1 MINIGCGY
9 VFVFCEMVNAV
20 GILAKES
27 SGLAAP
33 SRIIEPLRGTRAMLI
48 IIALMPR
55 TWLVFMAAWRPA
67 GLLRSLRHSRD
78 SGTPGSCHID
88 STASGRVGAHGDNA
102 CKE

>member
-1 MINIGCGY
+1 MVNIGCGY
-9 VFVFCEMVNAV
+9 IFVFCEMVNAV

-55 TWLVFMAAWRPA
+55 TWLVFMAAWRPT
-67 GLLRSLRHSRD
+67 GLLRPVGHSRD
-78 SGTPGSCHID
+78 SRLQQIPTL
-88 STASGRVGAHGDNA
+88 TAPRLTMGQRMWAMEA
-102 CKE
+102 